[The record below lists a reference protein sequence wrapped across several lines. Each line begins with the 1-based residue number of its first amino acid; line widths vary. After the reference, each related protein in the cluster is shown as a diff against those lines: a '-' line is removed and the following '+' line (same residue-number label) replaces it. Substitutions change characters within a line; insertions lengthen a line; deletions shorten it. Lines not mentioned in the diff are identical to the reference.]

1 MQNKVYTNAK
11 AADCTL
17 QLEVIKR
24 HIYEIKIVYSEKYDG

>member
-24 HIYEIKIVYSEKYDG
+24 HIFPKKYL